1 MNFDVL
7 KGHVPDKVLVELRE
21 KALLFGLTSNLRLAH
36 FLAQVSHESGG
47 FLKTEENLNYSEKR
61 LLEVFP
67 KYFNESNS
75 IYYANKHEK
84 IGSRVYAS
92 RMGNRDEKSG
102 DGYWFRGRG
111 YLQLTGANNYVAF
124 GKTVNENLV
133 KFPDLV
139 SAKYPLTSAL
149 YFFNVNKL
157 WSICDEGLSEATV
170 TKLTKRINGGTI
182 GLKHRLAEFN
192 KFAKILKIIV

>member
-1 MNFDVL
+1 MNLDLL
-7 KGHVPDKVLVELRE
+7 KGHIPDKVLVELRE
-21 KALLFGLTSNLRLAH
+21 KALMFGLNSDVRLAH
-36 FLAQVSHESGG
+36 FLSQASHESGG

-75 IYYANKHEK
+75 VYYANKPEK

-92 RMGNRDEKSG
+92 RMGNRDEKSQ

-124 GKTVNENLV
+124 GKAVNENLL

-139 SAKYPLTSAL
+139 SVKYPTSSAL
-149 YFFNVNKL
+149 WYFQVNNL
-157 WSICDEGLSEATV
+157 WSICDKGTSVETV
-170 TKLTKRINGGTI
+170 TTLTKKINGGTI
-182 GLKHRLAEFN
+182 GLKHRLEEFN
-192 KFAKILKIIV
+192 KFAKILKIIE

>member
-67 KYFNESNS
+67 NYFNESNS
-75 IYYANKHEK
+75 IYYANKPEK

-139 SAKYPLTSAL
+139 STKYLLTSAL
-149 YFFNVNKL
+149 YFFNTNKL
-157 WSICDEGLSEATV
+157 WTLCDEGSTESTV

-182 GLKHRLAEFN
+182 GLKHRVAEFN
-192 KFAKILKIIV
+192 KFAKILKIIE

>member
-7 KGHVPDKVLVELRE
+7 KGHVHDKVLVELRE

-75 IYYANKHEK
+75 IYYANKPEK

>member
-75 IYYANKHEK
+75 IYYANKPEK

-157 WSICDEGLSEATV
+157 WSICDEGFSEATV

-182 GLKHRLAEFN
+182 GLKHRLTEFN
-192 KFAKILKIIV
+192 KFAKILKIIA

>member
-75 IYYANKHEK
+75 IYYANKPEK

>member
-1 MNFDVL
+1 MNFDAL

-75 IYYANKHEK
+75 IYYANKPEK

-124 GKTVNENLV
+124 GKAVNENLV

-192 KFAKILKIIV
+192 KFAKILKIIA